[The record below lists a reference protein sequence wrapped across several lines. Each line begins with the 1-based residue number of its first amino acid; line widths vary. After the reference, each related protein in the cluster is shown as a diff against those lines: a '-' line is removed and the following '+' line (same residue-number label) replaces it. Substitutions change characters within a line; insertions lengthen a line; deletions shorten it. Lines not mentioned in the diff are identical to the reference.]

1 MFYFIAM
8 GRSWLLCELRA
19 LVSGIGDVQSI
30 ALLKESETSNFS
42 TVVEVV
48 IKIGG
53 SSVGLD
59 DLC

>member
-8 GRSWLLCELRA
+8 GSSWLLCELRA
-19 LVSGIGDVQSI
+19 VVSGIGNVQLI